1 MNSRDVPAAQNPF
14 DKVLTGATSSEDKDI
29 KALGRR
35 CLLPGL
41 YAQHLERWLM
51 YYPSSK
57 VCKTC
62 AHMHIQSQELPMKED
77 HFQFWFFSFRFLFL
91 TVTS

>member
-1 MNSRDVPAAQNPF
+1 MKSHGVSAALNPF
-14 DKVLTGATSSEDKDI
+14 YKVLIGANYSEDKEI
-29 KALGRR
+29 KALGQR

-57 VCKTC
+57 VCRTC
-62 AHMHIQSQELPMKED
+62 AHLLIKNGTGLQVLP
-77 HFQFWFFSFRFLFL
+77 
-91 TVTS
+91 

>member
-1 MNSRDVPAAQNPF
+1 MKSHHVPAALNPF
-14 DKVLTGATSSEDKDI
+14 YKVLTGANSSEDKDV
-29 KALGRR
+29 KALGQR

-62 AHMHIQSQELPMKED
+62 AYMHIKSDTRL
-77 HFQFWFFSFRFLFL
+77 
-91 TVTS
+91 

>member
-1 MNSRDVPAAQNPF
+1 MKSHHVPAALNPF
-14 DKVLTGATSSEDKDI
+14 YKVLTGANSSEDKDV
-29 KALGRR
+29 KALGQR

-62 AHMHIQSQELPMKED
+62 EHMHIKSDTRL
-77 HFQFWFFSFRFLFL
+77 
-91 TVTS
+91 

>member
-1 MNSRDVPAAQNPF
+1 LTSANSP
-14 DKVLTGATSSEDKDI
+14 EDKDI
-29 KALGRR
+29 KGLGQR

-57 VCKTC
+57 VCKMC
-62 AHMHIQSQELPMKED
+62 AMMFIKNNMALD
-77 HFQFWFFSFRFLFL
+77 
-91 TVTS
+91 T